1 MVESFKLFVRT
12 YTYWVGLILGFA
24 IVPGSLLFTGGVAPV
39 STPLWLAPLA
49 GLLLFIID
57 RPSTWETPLCRALL
71 IRVLGTGVAA
81 IALVAFD
88 TVGSTQYGS
97 QHWSETLLS
106 LGLGWIVFTVMAGWM
121 LMRSSARFATPTF
134 TNRDAIRTYT
144 AWIGIWFGIFYI
156 PAAGLAAAGTIL
168 MVFPLYGTFLTGLVL
183 LIVDPPRRWP
193 QRRVRALWIRLLSSG
208 AAALLLTVMYSFYR
222 STDTHE
228 IFVGNWRESLLFF
241 VGAWALYA
249 AVAGAAYL
257 MRGPSH
263 EADDNLSK

>member
-24 IVPGSLLFTGGVAPV
+24 IVPGSLLFIGGVAPV

-49 GLLLFIID
+49 GLLFFIID

-88 TVGSTQYGS
+88 AVASTQYGS

-106 LGLGWIVFTVMAGWM
+106 LGLGWIAFTVMAGRM
-121 LMRSSARFATPTF
+121 LMSSSSRFGAPAHTIK
-134 TNRDAIRTYT
+134 DAIRTYT
-144 AWIGIWFGIFYI
+144 TWIGICFGIFYI
-156 PAAGLAAAGTIL
+156 PAAGLSAAGTLL
-168 MVFPLYGTFLTGLVL
+168 MVLPLYGTFFAGLVL

-193 QRRVRALWIRLLSSG
+193 QPQVKALWIRLLSSG
-208 AAALLLTVMYSFYR
+208 AAALLLVVTNSFYR
-222 STDTHE
+222 STLTHE
-228 IFVGNWRESLLFF
+228 IFVGDWQENLVFF
-241 VGAWALYA
+241 MGAWALYA
-249 AVAGAAYL
+249 AVAGATSL
-257 MRGPSH
+257 HRS
-263 EADDNLSK
+263 E

>member
-39 STPLWLAPLA
+39 STPSWLTPLA

-57 RPSTWETPLCRALL
+57 RPSTWEPPLWRALL

-88 TVGSTQYGS
+88 AVSTYYGS
-97 QHWSETLLS
+97 QHWGETLLS
-106 LGLGWIVFTVMAGWM
+106 LGLGWIVFTVMAGRM

-144 AWIGIWFGIFYI
+144 TWIGICFGIFYI
-156 PAAGLAAAGTIL
+156 PAMGLAAAGTLL

-183 LIVDPPRRWP
+183 LIVDPPQRWP

-208 AAALLLTVMYSFYR
+208 AAALLLAVMYSFYR

-263 EADDNLSK
+263 EADDKLSR

>member
-1 MVESFKLFVRT
+1 MVESLKLFVRT
-12 YTYWVGLILGFA
+12 YVYWVGLILGFA
-24 IVPGSLLFTGGVAPV
+24 IVPGSLLFTAGVAPV
-39 STPLWLAPLA
+39 NTPSWLTPLA
-49 GLLLFIID
+49 GLLLFVID

-71 IRVLGTGVAA
+71 IRVLGAGFAA
-81 IALVAFD
+81 IMLIAFD
-88 TVGSTQYGS
+88 AVSTHYGS

-106 LGLGWIVFTVMAGWM
+106 FGLGWIVFTVVAGY
-121 LMRSSARFATPTF
+121 MRMSSSTRFGTPAHTI
-134 TNRDAIRTYT
+134 RDAIRTYT
-144 AWIGIWFGIFYI
+144 TWIGICFGIFYI
-156 PAAGLAAAGTIL
+156 PAAGLSAAGTLL
-168 MVFPLYGTFLTGLVL
+168 MVLPLYGTFFAGLVL
-183 LIVDPPRRWP
+183 LIVAPPRRWP
-193 QRRVRALWIRLLSSG
+193 QPRVKALWIRLLSSG
-208 AAALLLTVMYSFYR
+208 AAALLLAVTYSFYR

>member
-1 MVESFKLFVRT
+1 MVKSIKLFFRT
-12 YTYWVGLILGFA
+12 YVYWVGLILGFA
-24 IVPGSLLFTGGVAPV
+24 VVPGSLLFTAEAAPV
-39 STPLWLAPLA
+39 NTPLWLAPFA
-49 GLLLFIID
+49 GLLLFVID
-57 RPSTWETPLCRALL
+57 RPSTWEPPLWRALL

-88 TVGSTQYGS
+88 AVSTYYGS
-97 QHWSETLLS
+97 QHWGETLLS
-106 LGLGWIVFTVMAGWM
+106 LGLGWIAFTVMAGRM

-144 AWIGIWFGIFYI
+144 TWIGICFGIFYI
-156 PAAGLAAAGTIL
+156 PATGLAAAGTLL

-183 LIVDPPRRWP
+183 LIVDPPQRWP

-208 AAALLLTVMYSFYR
+208 AAALLLAVTYSFYR

-228 IFVGNWRESLLFF
+228 IFVGNWRGNLLFF

>member
-24 IVPGSLLFTGGVAPV
+24 IVPGSLLFTAGVAPV
-39 STPLWLAPLA
+39 STPLWLAPFA

-57 RPSTWETPLCRALL
+57 RPSTWEPPLWRALL
-71 IRVLGTGVAA
+71 IRVLGAGFAA
-81 IALVAFD
+81 TMLIAFD
-88 TVGSTQYGS
+88 AVASTYYGS
-97 QHWSETLLS
+97 QHWGETLLS
-106 LGLGWIVFTVMAGWM
+106 LGLGWIAFTVMAGRM
-121 LMRSSARFATPTF
+121 LMRSSARFGTPAHTI
-134 TNRDAIRTYT
+134 RDAIRTYT
-144 AWIGIWFGIFYI
+144 TWIGICFGIFYI
-156 PAAGLAAAGTIL
+156 PAAGLAAAGTLL

-183 LIVDPPRRWP
+183 LIVDPPQRWP

-208 AAALLLTVMYSFYR
+208 AAALLLAVTYSFYR